1 MIVGGCCTLSVADIF
16 LLQSIAFSRKEMPA
30 KGFEFSLMLST
41 NGACGKP
48 VFSSAS
54 TRHLQEFVARG
65 APSSRVRFDTGE
77 IPVAE
82 LLHSLFG
89 EILLFNPLTSFV
101 KVAYKRIKV
110 LTQVKLLTCES

>member
-1 MIVGGCCTLSVADIF
+1 
-16 LLQSIAFSRKEMPA
+16 MPA

-41 NGACGKP
+41 NGDCGKP

-54 TRHLQEFVARG
+54 ARHLQEFVARG

-89 EILLFNPLTSFV
+89 EILPFNPLTSFV
-101 KVAYKRIKV
+101 KVAYKRVKV

>member
-54 TRHLQEFVARG
+54 ARHLQEFVARG
-65 APSSRVRFDTGE
+65 APSSRVRFDKE

-82 LLHSLFG
+82 LLLSLFG
-89 EILLFNPLTSFV
+89 EILPFNPLTSFV
-101 KVAYKRIKV
+101 KVAYKRVKV

>member
-1 MIVGGCCTLSVADIF
+1 MIVGGCCTLSVVDIF

-54 TRHLQEFVARG
+54 ARHLQEFVARG

-89 EILLFNPLTSFV
+89 EILPFNPLTSFV
-101 KVAYKRIKV
+101 KVAYKHVKV